1 MNKLIITGNLG
12 RDPEMR
18 YTPQGQP
25 VTNFPLASNRKYT
38 NTQGETINETTWVRV
53 QAWGKLAEVCNQYL
67 KKGAK
72 ALVEGR
78 LAIDTKTGGPRI
90 WTAKDGTA
98 HVDFEVVA
106 ERVEFLSGGHQAS
119 VQTDAAVSGEEADI
133 SDEDIP
139 F

>member
-18 YTPQGQP
+18 YTPQGQA
-25 VTNFPLASNRKYT
+25 VTNFPLAVNRKYT
-38 NTQGETINETTWVRV
+38 NGAGEAVQETIWFRV

-78 LAIDTKTGGPRI
+78 LAVDPKTGGPRI

-98 HVDFEVVA
+98 HTDFEVVA
-106 ERVEFLSGGHQAS
+106 ERVEFLGGRQQA
-119 VQTDAAVSGEEADI
+119 VALEPEAGGEVDLP
-133 SDEDIP
+133 DEDIP

>member
-12 RDPEMR
+12 KDPEMR
-18 YTPQGQP
+18 YTPAGQP
-25 VTNFPLASNRKYT
+25 VTNFPIASNRKYT
-38 NTQGETINETTWVRV
+38 NSAGGTVQETTWFRV

-78 LAIDTKTGGPRI
+78 LAVDPKTGGPRI
-90 WTAKDGTA
+90 WTGQDGTA
-98 HVDFEVVA
+98 HADFEIVA
-106 ERVEFLSGGHQAS
+106 ERVEFLGGQQTAVQAEP
-119 VQTDAAVSGEEADI
+119 VAAGEAALP
-133 SDEDIP
+133 DEDIP

>member
-1 MNKLIITGNLG
+1 MNKIIITGNLG

-18 YTPQGQP
+18 YTPQGQA
-25 VTNFPLASNRKYT
+25 VTSFSLASNRKYT
-38 NTQGETINETTWVRV
+38 NTQGETVSETTWYRV
-53 QAWGKLAEVCNQYL
+53 QVWGKLAEVCNQYL

-78 LAIDTKTGGPRI
+78 LVVDRNTGGPRI

-98 HVDFEVVA
+98 HADFEVVA
-106 ERVEFLSGGHQAS
+106 ERVEFLGGGQQA
-119 VQTDAAVSGEEADI
+119 VQTEAVSAGLEVP
-133 SDEDIP
+133 DEDLP